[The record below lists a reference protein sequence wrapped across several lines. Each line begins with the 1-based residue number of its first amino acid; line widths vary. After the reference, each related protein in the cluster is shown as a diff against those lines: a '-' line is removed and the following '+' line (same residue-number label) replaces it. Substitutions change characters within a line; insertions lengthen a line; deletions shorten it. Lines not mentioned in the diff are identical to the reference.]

1 MRSAKVF
8 FKDAFAGT
16 LRETESGYEFA
27 YDETYLRADTAEPV
41 SLTLPLRAE
50 PYVQRTFFFVF
61 RRAYS
66 RRLAARFCH
75 ANLEARPA
83 RQNGVIARLLQRLHR
98 RGEHHREGGR

>member
-50 PYVQRTFFFVF
+50 PYAHRTLFT
-61 RRAYS
+61 
-66 RRLAARFCH
+66 
-75 ANLEARPA
+75 
-83 RQNGVIARLLQRLHR
+83 
-98 RGEHHREGGR
+98 

>member
-50 PYVQRTFFFVF
+50 PYTQRTLFSFFDYSILP
-61 RRAYS
+61 RKLGSSTRATEWGYCS
-66 RRLAARFCH
+66 PVVKTASAR
-75 ANLEARPA
+75 
-83 RQNGVIARLLQRLHR
+83 
-98 RGEHHREGGR
+98 

>member
-41 SLTLPLRAE
+41 SLTLPLRPE
-50 PYVQRTFFFVF
+50 PYVQRTFFRFSTGLFPKVGCSILP
-61 RRAYS
+61 RKLGSSTRATEWGYCS
-66 RRLAARFCH
+66 PVAKTASAR
-75 ANLEARPA
+75 
-83 RQNGVIARLLQRLHR
+83 
-98 RGEHHREGGR
+98 